1 MLADEEGPIDL
12 WGLLTPQVL
21 LIIVIAIL
29 VVLAVV
35 GGLAILAWRRARR
48 SGALDRGR
56 RLLRR
61 ASLTVQAQ
69 AAPTQ
74 AAREVAGLRQQLAA
88 TVEQTHAS
96 VAAALEADS
105 PVGELPSL
113 VRRLTRA
120 ADALEAELGLLA
132 REPDPAELNARLAA
146 ARARVGELGGAA
158 RRIRHAAAAARQ
170 GASDAGVAEL
180 TGDLDTELSALQA
193 GVQALAQL
201 DRPDRPGRQA

>member
-1 MLADEEGPIDL
+1 MLGDEEGPEGL

-21 LIIVIAIL
+21 LIIVVVIVVVLL
-29 VVLAVV
+29 VVA
-35 GGLAILAWRRARR
+35 GLAMLGWRRARR

-61 ASLTVQAQ
+61 ASLTMQAQ

-96 VAAALEADS
+96 VAAALEAES
-105 PVGELPSL
+105 PVGELPML

-120 ADALEAELGLLA
+120 ADGLEAELGLLA
-132 REPDPAELNARLAA
+132 REPDPAELNVRLPA

>member
-1 MLADEEGPIDL
+1 
-12 WGLLTPQVL
+12 
-21 LIIVIAIL
+21 
-29 VVLAVV
+29 
-35 GGLAILAWRRARR
+35 
-48 SGALDRGR
+48 
-56 RLLRR
+56 
-61 ASLTVQAQ
+61 
-69 AAPTQ
+69 
-74 AAREVAGLRQQLAA
+74 
-88 TVEQTHAS
+88 VEQTHAS

>member
-61 ASLTVQAQ
+61 ASLTVQA
-69 AAPTQ
+69 Q

>member
-105 PVGELPSL
+105 PVGELPQPGPS
-113 VRRLTRA
+113 
-120 ADALEAELGLLA
+120 ADARRRRAGGRA
-132 REPDPAELNARLAA
+132 WSAG
-146 ARARVGELGGAA
+146 ARARPGRAERAA
-158 RRIRHAAAAARQ
+158 RGRACTGRRAWRRRPADPPRRGRRPPRRQ
-170 GASDAGVAEL
+170 RRRCGRAH
-180 TGDLDTELSALQA
+180 
-193 GVQALAQL
+193 
-201 DRPDRPGRQA
+201 RRPGHRAFRAPGGRTGARPA